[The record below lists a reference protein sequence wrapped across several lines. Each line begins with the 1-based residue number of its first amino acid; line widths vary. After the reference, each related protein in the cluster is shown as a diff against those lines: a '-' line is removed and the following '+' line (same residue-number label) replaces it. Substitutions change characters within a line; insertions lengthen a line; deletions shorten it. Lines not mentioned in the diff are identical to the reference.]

1 MPAGTCKYHP
11 SCSEYAI
18 EALRKHG
25 LVKGSALACWRASA
39 LQPVVARRG
48 RLPVMPP
55 RSSCIL
61 DRSRTSVRWLLERF
75 HYNLG
80 LTWAWAIVAT
90 TIVVR
95 ICLVPL
101 TVRQIHSMQSLQRH
115 APEMKEIQRKYK
127 GDKQK
132 QNEELMKFYRENKI
146 NPAAS
151 CLPMVAQF
159 PVFIS
164 LYLVLKHFSKHIPPG
179 SDLSW
184 LHFVPNITAPA
195 NSNWSGYVLLAVY
208 AGSQICST
216 YFMSTSMDK
225 TQRRIMMFLPLIFIT
240 VIAHFPTGLVIYWV
254 TTNLWTVGQGLVTR
268 RLVPED
274 RASPAPRARS
284 ARSRTPRARPTASR
298 ATAPTGA
305 EPPAPKPKPQPQAP
319 AAAAPREAEQGPR
332 PAVSGERTV
341 EATGETVGEAKW
353 RALRELEL
361 LVPSLDKA
369 AVRFQVLSE
378 GERGLLGVGYTPA
391 RVLATAAEGER
402 RREAPAEPG
411 RERGRP
417 PAARRCSTQ
426 VTAAIGVRCRIEI
439 ERDGRRRSR

>member
-1 MPAGTCKYHP
+1 MMPL
-11 SCSEYAI
+11 AI
-18 EALRKHG
+18 IVISTLENL
-25 LVKGSALACWRASA
+25 L
-39 LQPVVARRG
+39 
-48 RLPVMPP
+48 
-55 RSSCIL
+55 
-61 DRSRTSVRWLLERF
+61 RWLLDRF
-75 HYNLG
+75 HTFG
-80 LTWAWAIVAT
+80 LTWAWSIVAT

-95 ICLVPL
+95 VCLVPL

-195 NSNWSGYVLLAVY
+195 NSSWSGYVLLAVY

-225 TQRRIMMFLPLIFIT
+225 IQRRIMMFIPLIFIT

-268 RLVPED
+268 RLVPKT
-274 RASPAPRARS
+274 APVAAGPKRS
-284 ARSRTPRARPTASR
+284 SRTP
-298 ATAPTGA
+298 ATAPAISNGA
-305 EPPAPKPKPQPQAP
+305 PADPAPKPKPQNQAP
-319 AAAAPREAEQGPR
+319 AQPR
-332 PAVSGERTV
+332 
-341 EATGETVGEAKW
+341 
-353 RALRELEL
+353 
-361 LVPSLDKA
+361 
-369 AVRFQVLSE
+369 
-378 GERGLLGVGYTPA
+378 
-391 RVLATAAEGER
+391 RVKRNKG
-402 RREAPAEPG
+402 
-411 RERGRP
+411 RGR
-417 PAARRCSTQ
+417 R
-426 VTAAIGVRCRIEI
+426 
-439 ERDGRRRSR
+439 

>member
-1 MPAGTCKYHP
+1 VT
-11 SCSEYAI
+11 AI
-18 EALRKHG
+18 IVISTLENL
-25 LVKGSALACWRASA
+25 L
-39 LQPVVARRG
+39 
-48 RLPVMPP
+48 
-55 RSSCIL
+55 
-61 DRSRTSVRWLLERF
+61 RWLLERF

-164 LYLVLKHFSKHIPPG
+164 LYLVLKHFSSHFQMAG
-179 SDLSW
+179 ADLSW
-184 LHFVPNITAPA
+184 LHFVPNITEPA
-195 NSNWSGYVLLAVY
+195 NSSWAGYVLLAVY

-225 TQRRIMMFLPLIFIT
+225 MQRRIMMFIPLIFIT

-268 RLVPED
+268 RLVPK
-274 RASPAPRARS
+274 
-284 ARSRTPRARPTASR
+284 TAV
-298 ATAPTGA
+298 ATAPKRSSRVPATAAEVTNGA
-305 EPPAPKPKPQPQAP
+305 QTAAAPAAKSKPKPQAP
-319 AAAAPREAEQGPR
+319 SQPR
-332 PAVSGERTV
+332 
-341 EATGETVGEAKW
+341 
-353 RALRELEL
+353 
-361 LVPSLDKA
+361 
-369 AVRFQVLSE
+369 
-378 GERGLLGVGYTPA
+378 
-391 RVLATAAEGER
+391 RVKRNKG
-402 RREAPAEPG
+402 
-411 RERGRP
+411 
-417 PAARRCSTQ
+417 Q
-426 VTAAIGVRCRIEI
+426 
-439 ERDGRRRSR
+439 GRR